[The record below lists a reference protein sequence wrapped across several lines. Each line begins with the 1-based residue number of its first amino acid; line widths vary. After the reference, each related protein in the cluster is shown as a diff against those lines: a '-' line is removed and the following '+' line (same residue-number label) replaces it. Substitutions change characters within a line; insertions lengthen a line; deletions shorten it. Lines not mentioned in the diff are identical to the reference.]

1 MGNLHKIDMANMVD
15 QLTKKPEVVS
25 IFNNITEES
34 EIKTFFFPFYKA
46 FYNNTNTNTVLMIN
60 KKKSA

>member
-34 EIKTFFFPFYKA
+34 EINTFFFHFIKLFTITLTQIQY
-46 FYNNTNTNTVLMIN
+46 
-60 KKKSA
+60 